1 MCTILEYEPY
11 PSRDKTYPLLSPQVE
26 IRKALQMR
34 WVYYYRIV
42 EISKCEYLSIDVE
55 CARVIKGQVET
66 LLCLQRREEVPVRL
80 VRTSN

>member
-1 MCTILEYEPY
+1 
-11 PSRDKTYPLLSPQVE
+11 
-26 IRKALQMR
+26 MR

-55 CARVIKGQVET
+55 YARVIKGQVET

-80 VRTSN
+80 VRTLN